1 MTEAMGNFTVR
12 SERNQVILSS
22 AASESDVF
30 YCPAE
35 KLEPHVGHK
44 VKCVGYGGDEVVTIA
59 IECEDCADAIFEID
73 RRNLDGDTEEGNN
86 GIDEGGDDEE
96 YAEGYEYDP
105 PAEEDGEKREEEQE

>member
-22 AASESDVF
+22 AASEKDVF

-35 KLEPHVGHK
+35 KLEAHVGHK
-44 VKCVGYGGDEVVTIA
+44 VKCIGYGGDEIINIA
-59 IECEDCADAIFEID
+59 IECEDCADVIFEID
-73 RRNLDGDTEEGNN
+73 RPNLDGDDEESNN
-86 GIDEGGDDEE
+86 GVDEGGDGEE

-105 PAEEDGEKREEEQE
+105 PAEVGEPKEE